1 MRVLITSGLFY
12 PAKLGGPANT
22 LYWLSKALVA
32 KGIDVSVVV
41 TNHTID
47 QKEIIFD
54 KWTTIDGI
62 RVQYC
67 SKKSPIGFRQII
79 RAKREMKLCDIVLL
93 SSICYIPN
101 FFICL
106 FAISKGKKVIWSP
119 RGELISINGR
129 KDKKIFFKWVNKYIA
144 KHVIFHS
151 TSEEEK
157 QSVDLF
163 FPNAKDSVII
173 PNYFEIPNK
182 ENRQESKD
190 KYFLYMGRLS
200 PIKALDNLI
209 IGLSLSKFK
218 NSEYKMLIVGPN
230 QNDYKSTLISIA
242 KQHAIESQIV
252 FKDSI
257 FDKEKYQCYANAQ
270 FSFLVSHTEN
280 FGNVVI
286 ESLSQGTPAVA
297 SFGTPWK
304 VLEETNSGFW
314 INNSPESIATCF
326 NTILSLSEEM
336 YQKYRDNS
344 IELAKRFDVFENI
357 DKWINLFVHETS
369 SGCVRSCV
377 DA

>member
-1 MRVLITSGLFY
+1 MRVLIASGLFY

-22 LYWLSKALVA
+22 LYWLAKALVA
-32 KGIDVSVVV
+32 NEVDVSVVV

-47 QKEIIFD
+47 QKEVVFD
-54 KWTTIDGI
+54 KWTTVDGI

-67 SKKSPIGFRQII
+67 SKKSPIGFRQVI
-79 RAKREMKLCDIVLL
+79 RAKREMKMCDVVLL
-93 SSICYIPN
+93 SSVCYIPN

-106 FAISKGKKVIWSP
+106 FAIFKRKKIIWSP

-129 KDKKIFFKWVNKYIA
+129 KDKIRFFKWVNKHIA
-144 KHVIFHS
+144 KNVVFHS

-190 KYFLYMGRLS
+190 NYFLYIGRLS

-218 NSEYKMLIVGPN
+218 NSEYKMLFVGPN
-230 QNDYKSTLISIA
+230 QNDYKSTLITIA
-242 KQHAIESQIV
+242 KQYSIESQII
-252 FKDSI
+252 FKNSI
-257 FDKEKYQCYANAQ
+257 FGQEKYQCYANAQ

-286 ESLSQGTPAVA
+286 ESLSQGTPVVA

-304 VLEETNSGFW
+304 DLEETNSGFW
-314 INNSPESIATCF
+314 IDNSPKSIASCVD
-326 NTILSLSEEM
+326 TIFSLSEDE
-336 YQKYRDNS
+336 YQSYRKNS
-344 IELAKRFDVFENI
+344 FELAKQYDVYTNI
-357 DKWINLFVHETS
+357 EKWIDLL
-369 SGCVRSCV
+369 
-377 DA
+377 